1 MLEIGGPNTPLL
13 RQPNPRDQP
22 RERLLKAMFLLWCR
36 TKCKSTI
43 PGRADVK
50 PGTLSGHLYAV
61 KRVHEANG
69 LEFLTRGQSSQVIN
83 SLTREY
89 ELIHGP
95 EALMPQKREGFTPG
109 MVRMLLRAVDGL
121 KLGTRK
127 HPEIFRGSWLAYN
140 IKGAISLSGN
150 AGFRQSEV
158 TTMEHSEFTAMQMS
172 RASLFFIIQ
181 GKVRRSPSRAELTSM
196 VEGDKVGILAA
207 CAKNDQWA
215 SNFMPFPVIM
225 GIHPMEPDDPH
236 LRDLALYC
244 PIPAD
249 QLRRT
254 PLFTMSSAGVPLG
267 YNFLTQVL
275 KALLAVVIPPNLAA
289 QYTWH
294 SFRVGLACALRAA
307 QAPDW
312 VLLALIRWRSPSSIP
327 GYGRVSFDSA
337 ASWLDQAAMQES
349 TSIQS
354 THLPAVNIEPNASTV
369 PNLLSEEAYSYLDRV
384 QTQDLDTSS
393 LSTIQA
399 SLPSYDDY
407 QFMIELSG
415 HSNSTSRNDNV

>member
-1 MLEIGGPNTPLL
+1 
-13 RQPNPRDQP
+13 
-22 RERLLKAMFLLWCR
+22 MFLLWCR

-50 PGTLSGHLYAV
+50 PGTLLGHLYAV

-127 HPEIFRGSWLAYN
+127 HPEILRGSWLAYN

-181 GKVRRSPSRAELTSM
+181 GKVRRSPSRAELTS
-196 VEGDKVGILAA
+196 
-207 CAKNDQWA
+207 
-215 SNFMPFPVIM
+215 
-225 GIHPMEPDDPH
+225 
-236 LRDLALYC
+236 
-244 PIPAD
+244 
-249 QLRRT
+249 T
-254 PLFTMSSAGVPLG
+254 
-267 YNFLTQVL
+267 
-275 KALLAVVIPPNLAA
+275 VV
-289 QYTWH
+289 
-294 SFRVGLACALRAA
+294 R
-307 QAPDW
+307 
-312 VLLALIRWRSPSSIP
+312 
-327 GYGRVSFDSA
+327 
-337 ASWLDQAAMQES
+337 
-349 TSIQS
+349 
-354 THLPAVNIEPNASTV
+354 
-369 PNLLSEEAYSYLDRV
+369 
-384 QTQDLDTSS
+384 
-393 LSTIQA
+393 
-399 SLPSYDDY
+399 
-407 QFMIELSG
+407 
-415 HSNSTSRNDNV
+415 